1 MVSEYTLNLLKNGK
15 ILPREIA
22 DPLTI
27 KFMGWLMFLI
37 SIIGIAVNLKVLQ
50 SFCKQKMSSFYIMC
64 SSKTLSNMVII
75 LGYLLHNAPITVIDN
90 FTGPTFFNML
100 VNQMV
105 SYGIYLLGP
114 VTQFMIS
121 INRLLVMVFV
131 KQAMVQNNQ
140 KITVV
145 ILVMFWLA
153 AIAITSMGVI
163 DSCNV
168 IYNPELLNWWSGG
181 CDDDIG
187 EAAMGFVILCA
198 ILSNLCNLIVLVKL
212 VMSVSK
218 KHMHS
223 ETIRRR
229 QAKSRKLFIQSCIQ
243 DWIFAIDSVN
253 STYVD
258 LLNDGILFRFMLDIF
273 SNLMTP
279 VLDGFVMLFFQHSA
293 ENKKSVVLCVK
304 KKETTQNT
312 TSQAARIY

>member
-1 MVSEYTLNLLKNGK
+1 
-15 ILPREIA
+15 
-22 DPLTI
+22 
-27 KFMGWLMFLI
+27 
-37 SIIGIAVNLKVLQ
+37 
-50 SFCKQKMSSFYIMC
+50 
-64 SSKTLSNMVII
+64 MVII

>member
-1 MVSEYTLNLLKNGK
+1 
-15 ILPREIA
+15 
-22 DPLTI
+22 
-27 KFMGWLMFLI
+27 
-37 SIIGIAVNLKVLQ
+37 
-50 SFCKQKMSSFYIMC
+50 
-64 SSKTLSNMVII
+64 
-75 LGYLLHNAPITVIDN
+75 
-90 FTGPTFFNML
+90 ML

-114 VTQFMIS
+114 ITQFMIS

-145 ILVMFWLA
+145 VLVMFWLA

-212 VMSVSK
+212 VMSV
-218 KHMHS
+218 
-223 ETIRRR
+223 IRH
-229 QAKSRKLFIQSCIQ
+229 A
-243 DWIFAIDSVN
+243 
-253 STYVD
+253 
-258 LLNDGILFRFMLDIF
+258 LLPTLCGKQKIRGVMCEKEGNDTEYNISG
-273 SNLMTP
+273 
-279 VLDGFVMLFFQHSA
+279 G
-293 ENKKSVVLCVK
+293 
-304 KKETTQNT
+304 
-312 TSQAARIY
+312 